1 MADPHHHH
9 HDPIQDNI
17 DAHPVKLAIGVVI
30 GAFVLIVGIYLLV
43 QLAVHGY
50 ASRTQKDDPTM
61 SDAAVKK
68 RIAPVAQLSVDPNA
82 PVAPAVAPAAAA
94 PPTASIAVA
103 PPAAP
108 AKTAAGGAGAGK
120 ATYDSVCHVCHG
132 AGVAG
137 APKFGDKA
145 AWAPRVKQG
154 AAQLHASAIKGKGAM
169 PPKGGNPSLS
179 DADVSAA
186 VDYMVS
192 AAK

>member
-17 DAHPVKLAIGVVI
+17 DAHPVKLAIWIVI
-30 GAFVLIVGIYLLV
+30 GAIALIVGIYLLV

-50 ASRTQKDDPTM
+50 ANRDMKCQAAV
-61 SDAAVKK
+61 SDAAVKQ
-68 RIAPVAQLSVDPNA
+68 RIAPVAKVALDPNA
-82 PVAPAVAPAAAA
+82 PPPAAAPATATPAVAAANMPPPA
-94 PPTASIAVA
+94 
-103 PPAAP
+103 AAP
-108 AKTAAGGAGAGK
+108 AKAGGGAGSGK
-120 ATYDSVCHVCHG
+120 GTYDSVCNVCHG
-132 AGVAG
+132 AGAAG
-137 APKFGDKA
+137 APKFADKA
-145 AWAPRVKQG
+145 AWAPRMKQG
-154 AAQLHASAIKGKGAM
+154 VAALHASAIKGKGAM